1 MGTGTLNLP
10 VICQAL
16 KDINFLGP
24 IHCQP
29 EWPEL
34 GGPGSGLDRISIPRE
49 EVIRLLRRDYLTVS
63 TPLAAAGV
71 I

>member
-1 MGTGTLNLP
+1 MDSREFLTLGATGVLNLP

-16 KDINFLGP
+16 KDISFLGP

-49 EVIRLLRRDYLTVS
+49 D
-63 TPLAAAGV
+63 G
-71 I
+71 